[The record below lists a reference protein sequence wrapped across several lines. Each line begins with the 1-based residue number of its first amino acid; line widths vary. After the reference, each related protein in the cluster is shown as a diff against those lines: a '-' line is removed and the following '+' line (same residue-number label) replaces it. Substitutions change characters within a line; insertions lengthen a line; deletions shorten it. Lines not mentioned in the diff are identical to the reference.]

1 MPDLA
6 LRKSLT
12 RLRRGILML
21 LVAGLV
27 GTGAELLLMGHTE
40 GVDQLIPLLL
50 IGLGLVTLVWVGLV
64 GSQASLRVFQGIM
77 VLAIISGAVGTLLH
91 YRGNVEFEIESMP
104 GLKGFDLFKEAM
116 HGATPALAPGT
127 MVLIGALGLLYTLG
141 HPRQQ
146 SLSQQQTE
154 ES

>member
-1 MPDLA
+1 MSDLA
-6 LRKSLT
+6 LGKSLT
-12 RLRRGILML
+12 RLRRGILLL

-40 GVDQLIPLLL
+40 GLDQLIPLLL
-50 IGLGLVTLVWVGLV
+50 IGLGLGALVWVRLA
-64 GSQASLRVFQGIM
+64 GSQASVWVFQGIM
-77 VLAIISGAVGTLLH
+77 VLAIVSGAVGTLLH

-127 MVLIGALGLLYTLG
+127 MVLIGALGLLYTLA
-141 HPRQQ
+141 HPRRQ
-146 SLSQQQTE
+146 SPPHQQTE

>member
-1 MPDLA
+1 MPDITLG
-6 LRKSLT
+6 KSLI
-12 RLRRGILML
+12 RLRRGILLL

-40 GVDQLIPLLL
+40 GLDQLIPLLL
-50 IGLGLVTLVWVGLV
+50 IGLGLATLAWVGLA
-64 GSQASLRVFQGIM
+64 GSRTSLRVFQGTM
-77 VLAIISGAVGTLLH
+77 LLAMLSGAVGTVLH

-127 MVLIGALGLLYTLG
+127 MVLVGALGLLYALA
-141 HPRQQ
+141 HPRFQN
-146 SLSQQQTE
+146 SHHHATE

>member
-1 MPDLA
+1 MSDHTLG
-6 LRKSLT
+6 KSLN
-12 RLRRGILML
+12 RLRRGILLL
-21 LVAGLV
+21 LVAALV

-40 GVDQLIPLLL
+40 GLDQLIPLLL
-50 IGLGLVTLVWVGLV
+50 IGLGLVTLAWVGLA

-77 VLAIISGAVGTLLH
+77 VLAIVSGAVGTLLH

-141 HPRQQ
+141 HPR
-146 SLSQQQTE
+146 LSSPPHQQTE

>member
-1 MPDLA
+1 MSDLA
-6 LRKSLT
+6 LGKSLT
-12 RLRRGILML
+12 RLRRGVLML
-21 LVAGLV
+21 VVAGLV

-40 GVDQLIPLLL
+40 GLDQLIPLLL

-77 VLAIISGAVGTLLH
+77 ILAIISGAVGTLLH

-141 HPRQQ
+141 HPRLQ
-146 SLSQQQTE
+146 SPPQQQTE

>member
-1 MPDLA
+1 MADPE
-6 LRKSLT
+6 SGITLT
-12 RLRRGILML
+12 RLRRWLRLL

-50 IGLGLVTLVWVGLV
+50 IGLALLTMVWIGLS
-64 GSQASLRVFQGIM
+64 GSRASLRAFQAIM
-77 VLAIISGAVGTLLH
+77 VLAIISGGLGTLLH
-91 YRGNVEFEIESMP
+91 YRGNVEFEVESVP

-127 MVLIGALGLLYTLG
+127 MILIGALGLLFTLG
-141 HPRQQ
+141 HPQLRTTPHH
-146 SLSQQQTE
+146 TE
-154 ES
+154 EP